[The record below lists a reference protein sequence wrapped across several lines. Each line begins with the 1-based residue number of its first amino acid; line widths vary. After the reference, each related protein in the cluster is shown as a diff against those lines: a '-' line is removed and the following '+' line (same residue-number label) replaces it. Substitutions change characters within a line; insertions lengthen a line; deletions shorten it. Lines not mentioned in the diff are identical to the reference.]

1 MAEGLSSPSGLGHP
15 GLGIELILR
24 REWLNQQDG
33 RSSFHSALM
42 GDSPTLVEWSSSA
55 GSASQSPASTPPNDA
70 TAFPSIYKDLTFQR
84 FKIILLSTAGL
95 KHPSLVFST
104 VAKPFRPSAADLQDR
119 ACSWEGTGA
128 LDEDQGTL
136 YGESAVL
143 DNLIYIDGKYPQQ
156 QQK

>member
-1 MAEGLSSPSGLGHP
+1 MRRHP
-15 GLGIELILR
+15 GTPKTLI
-24 REWLNQQDG
+24 G
-33 RSSFHSALM
+33 
-42 GDSPTLVEWSSSA
+42 WSSST
-55 GSASQSPASTPPNDA
+55 GSASQSPAPPNDA

-128 LDEDQGTL
+128 LDEDQGTM

-143 DNLIYIDGKYPQQ
+143 DNLTYIDGNYPQQ
-156 QQK
+156 QQQK

>member
-33 RSSFHSALM
+33 RSATVRH
-42 GDSPTLVEWSSSA
+42 PRTPRTLVEWSSSA